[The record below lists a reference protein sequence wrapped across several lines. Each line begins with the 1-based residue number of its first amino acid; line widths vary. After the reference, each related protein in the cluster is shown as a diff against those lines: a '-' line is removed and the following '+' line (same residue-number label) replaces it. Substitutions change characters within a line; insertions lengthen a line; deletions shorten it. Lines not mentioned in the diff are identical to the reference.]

1 MTWPWS
7 KILPKQKYVIQKET
21 GLGETTVVEL
31 DSLKEAPA
39 AYAALDARLW
49 QTNAK
54 IVEAR
59 EFIQTIKDPNY
70 RYLFTGFLDELMG
83 ISSQAESIAKKAK
96 VEAPPNFDEWMA
108 KRQSHV
114 QEVPKK

>member
-1 MTWPWS
+1 M
-7 KILPKQKYVIQKET
+7 KYVIQKET

-31 DSLKEAPA
+31 DSLAPGEVQEA
-39 AYAALDARLW
+39 YKLLDARLW

-70 RYLFTGFLDELMG
+70 KYLFTGFLDELMG
-83 ISSQAESIAKKAK
+83 ISSQAESLAKKAK
-96 VEAPPNFDEWMA
+96 VDAPPNFDEWMS
-108 KRQSHV
+108 KRQSRL
-114 QEVPKK
+114 QEVPKP